1 MRTLARAATSSLVAL
16 CVAFSVVVAG
26 VAAIGVV
33 ATRSAASQGNT
44 IAGDELTTA
53 IVTSQLAR
61 NIDAA
66 YATGQE
72 VLAATQPA
80 QRARLLGSLYTSLL
94 PAVDA
99 QLFSLEQLHVGDPP
113 AEHADLELFI
123 RQWTAVRNLLSLYD
137 LHAQPAGALAAQ
149 LTAAYQL
156 VSAHLDQLI
165 LKELG
170 DASADHAQASASAAD
185 ATGLLVG
192 AAVLGLVIGLLLLRY
207 GLRRIR
213 RNLEPSQAQAEFAD
227 ILQIA
232 NDEDEAHQ
240 LLQRHLERTL
250 NATTAVVLN
259 RNNSADRLEAVT
271 PLPDGSPL
279 PRTLR
284 GAEPRSCLAVR
295 SGRPHR
301 EDGGR
306 AALLSCPVCG
316 PVPGASSCVPLTV
329 GGEVIGSV
337 LLCRPARYS
346 EAEEQRIRESV
357 GQAAPVLA
365 NLRNLAVAEIRAATD
380 GLTGLPNKRA
390 VTDALKRTFAQATT
404 TKAPIALLLAD
415 LDHFKQINDQR
426 GHAVGDQVLANV
438 GAVLRGALRSRD
450 FAGRNGG
457 EEFAVLLPDTE
468 IAAALE
474 IAERIRAA
482 IAEISLPGSDVS
494 VTASI
499 GVAGYPDHASTLDR
513 LERLADAALYV
524 AKRQGRNRVEL
535 AELAEVAEVAE
546 LAEVAEAEAAE
557 PASADGTAGIPAGH
571 AGPSANGSGPVP
583 VPGDAR
589 VLLPQAPHGP
599 QVGEGR
605 LPERGLQVAGPG
617 RAARAAPRPDG
628 PLDHLDVVIPPLLNA
643 LVEVDQQLAHRGGVG
658 VVVVDLLQHLLHS
671 GRGRQRLGDVAVVH
685 VRGHVVALSGQVG
698 QERVEHR
705 RPGHRGRDAG
715 LLGAARR
722 VLREHHPVPPPQ
734 HRFQLAELRGL
745 KAARGAERVPEPGE
759 LGRRH
764 GLQHVQLRDHDL
776 QDGQC
781 PPQRAHG
788 VRRLAR
794 LQLGLELAQLMQ
806 QLLEPQLVDLVGDD
820 EQHLVVLGRPG
831 LLGREQLVQAQVAGV
846 GDGLSAGPRGQTP
859 PLRHGRAR

>member
-1 MRTLARAATSSLVAL
+1 M
-16 CVAFSVVVAG
+16 
-26 VAAIGVV
+26 
-33 ATRSAASQGNT
+33 
-44 IAGDELTTA
+44 
-53 IVTSQLAR
+53 
-61 NIDAA
+61 
-66 YATGQE
+66 
-72 VLAATQPA
+72 
-80 QRARLLGSLYTSLL
+80 
-94 PAVDA
+94 
-99 QLFSLEQLHVGDPP
+99 
-113 AEHADLELFI
+113 
-123 RQWTAVRNLLSLYD
+123 
-137 LHAQPAGALAAQ
+137 
-149 LTAAYQL
+149 
-156 VSAHLDQLI
+156 
-165 LKELG
+165 
-170 DASADHAQASASAAD
+170 
-185 ATGLLVG
+185 
-192 AAVLGLVIGLLLLRY
+192 LGLVLGLLLLRY

-250 NATTAVVLN
+250 TATTAVVLN

-306 AALLSCPVCG
+306 PALLSCPVCG

-365 NLRNLAVAEIRAATD
+365 NLRNLAVAEIRATTD

-438 GAVLRGALRSRD
+438 GAALRGALRSRD

-482 IAEISLPGSDVS
+482 IAEISSRAATYRSRPPSAWPATRTTRAPWTGSS
-494 VTASI
+494 ASPTRRCTWPSGRAATASSS
-499 GVAGYPDHASTLDR
+499 PSWP
-513 LERLADAALYV
+513 
-524 AKRQGRNRVEL
+524 GRDGR
-535 AELAEVAEVAE
+535 
-546 LAEVAEAEAAE
+546 
-557 PASADGTAGIPAGH
+557 PPGRGTADIPAGH

-605 LPERGLQVAGPG
+605 PARAWSAGSRTRPSRPC
-617 RAARAAPRPDG
+617 RAATRWSARP
-628 PLDHLDVVIPPLLNA
+628 
-643 LVEVDQQLAHRGGVG
+643 
-658 VVVVDLLQHLLHS
+658 S
-671 GRGRQRLGDVAVVH
+671 
-685 VRGHVVALSGQVG
+685 
-698 QERVEHR
+698 
-705 RPGHRGRDAG
+705 
-715 LLGAARR
+715 
-722 VLREHHPVPPPQ
+722 
-734 HRFQLAELRGL
+734 
-745 KAARGAERVPEPGE
+745 
-759 LGRRH
+759 
-764 GLQHVQLRDHDL
+764 
-776 QDGQC
+776 
-781 PPQRAHG
+781 
-788 VRRLAR
+788 
-794 LQLGLELAQLMQ
+794 
-806 QLLEPQLVDLVGDD
+806 
-820 EQHLVVLGRPG
+820 
-831 LLGREQLVQAQVAGV
+831 
-846 GDGLSAGPRGQTP
+846 
-859 PLRHGRAR
+859 

>member
-1 MRTLARAATSSLVAL
+1 MRTLARAATGSLVAL
-16 CVAFSVVVAG
+16 CVALSVVVAG

-53 IVTSQLAR
+53 IVTNQLAR

-66 YATGQE
+66 YTAGQE
-72 VLAATQPA
+72 VLEATQPA
-80 QRARLLGSLYTSLL
+80 QQARLLRSLYTSLL

-99 QLFSLEQLHVGDPP
+99 ELFSLEQLHVGDPP
-113 AEHADLELFI
+113 AELADLQLFI

-137 LHAQPAGALAAQ
+137 LNAQPASALAAQ
-149 LTAAYQL
+149 LTAAYQP

-165 LKELG
+165 LKERS
-170 DASADHAQASASAAD
+170 DANADHAQASASAQD

-192 AAVLGLVIGLLLLRY
+192 VAVVGLVLGLLLLRY
-207 GLRRIR
+207 GFRRIR

-295 SGRPHR
+295 SGRAHR

-306 AALLSCPVCG
+306 PVLLSCPVCG

-404 TKAPIALLLAD
+404 TKAPLALLLAD
-415 LDHFKQINDQR
+415 LDHFKQVNDQR

-457 EEFAVLLPDTE
+457 EEFAVMLPDTDV
-468 IAAALE
+468 AAALE

-499 GVAGYPDHASTLDR
+499 GVAGYPDHANTLDR

-535 AELAEVAEVAE
+535 AE
-546 LAEVAEAEAAE
+546 
-557 PASADGTAGIPAGH
+557 PASADGPADLPADIPADIPAGH
-571 AGPSANGSGPVP
+571 PGPSANGSGPVP
-583 VPGDAR
+583 VPRDAR
-589 VLLPQAPHGP
+589 ALLPQAPHGP
-599 QVGEGR
+599 QVGERR
-605 LPERGLQVAGPG
+605 LPERGPQVAGPG

-643 LVEVDQQLAHRGGVG
+643 LVEVDEQLAHRGGVG

-671 GRGRQRLGDVAVVH
+671 VRGRQRLGDVAVLH
-685 VRGHVVALSGQVG
+685 VRGHVVTLPGQVG
-698 QERVEHR
+698 QKRVEHR

-715 LLGAARR
+715 PLRAALR
-722 VLREHHPVPPPQ
+722 VLRQHHPVPPPQ

-745 KAARGAERVPEPGE
+745 EAARGAERVPEPGE

-764 GLQHVQLRDHDL
+764 GLQDVQLRHHDL
-776 QDGQC
+776 QDGQR

-788 VRRLAR
+788 VRRLAG
-794 LQLGLELAQLMQ
+794 LELGLELAQLVQ
-806 QLLEPQLVDLVGDD
+806 QLLEPQLVDLVDDD
-820 EQHLVVLGRPG
+820 EQHLVVLTRPG
-831 LLGREQLVQAQVAGV
+831 LLRRQQLIEPQVSGV
-846 GDGLSAGPRGQTP
+846 GDGFSHGPR
-859 PLRHGRAR
+859 RVWSR